1 MKKILDIFKSDKKLM
16 AGGIAGV
23 VAVVAG
29 AILHTKALNKAEQIK
44 KEHEDAVK
52 EFEEVLELYPD
63 EYSEEDLQSDTMIS
77 QSIKTLKMIRNYALA
92 VILEV
97 VGAYIVYKVSS
108 VVTFKYY
115 GRGEDLVC
123 QTV

>member
-1 MKKILDIFKSDKKLM
+1 MKKIFDIFKNDKKLM

-115 GRGEDLVC
+115 GRGEDLIC

>member
-1 MKKILDIFKSDKKLM
+1 MKKIFDIFKSDKKLIV
-16 AGGIAGV
+16 GGIVGV
-23 VAVVAG
+23 AAVVAG

-77 QSIKTLKMIRNYALA
+77 QSIKTLKMIRNYAFA
-92 VILEV
+92 VVLEA
-97 VGAYIVYKVSS
+97 VGGYIIYNVSS
-108 VVTFKYY
+108 VVAFKYY
-115 GRGEDLVC
+115 RRGEDLAC

>member
-1 MKKILDIFKSDKKLM
+1 MKKIFDIFKSDKKLIV
-16 AGGIAGV
+16 GGIVGV
-23 VAVVAG
+23 TAVVAG

-77 QSIKTLKMIRNYALA
+77 QSIKTLKMIRNYAFA
-92 VILEV
+92 VVLEA
-97 VGAYIVYKVSS
+97 VGAYVIYNVSS
-108 VVTFKYY
+108 VVAFKYY

>member
-1 MKKILDIFKSDKKLM
+1 MKKIFDIFKSDKKLIV
-16 AGGIAGV
+16 GGIVGV
-23 VAVVAG
+23 AAVVAG

-92 VILEV
+92 VVLEA
-97 VGAYIVYKVSS
+97 VGAYIVYNVSS
-108 VVTFKYY
+108 VVAFKYY
-115 GRGEDLVC
+115 RRGEDLVC
-123 QTV
+123 QMV

>member
-1 MKKILDIFKSDKKLM
+1 MKKIFDIFKSDKKLII
-16 AGGIAGV
+16 GGIAGV
-23 VAVVAG
+23 AAVVAG

-92 VILEV
+92 VVLEAI
-97 VGAYIVYKVSS
+97 GAYIVYNVSS
-108 VVTFKYY
+108 VVAFKYY
-115 GRGEDLVC
+115 ERGEDLIC

>member
-1 MKKILDIFKSDKKLM
+1 MKKIFDIFKSDKKLIV
-16 AGGIAGV
+16 GGIVGV
-23 VAVVAG
+23 AAVVAG

-77 QSIKTLKMIRNYALA
+77 QSIKTLKMIRNYAFA
-92 VILEV
+92 VVLEA
-97 VGAYIVYKVSS
+97 VGAYIVYNVSS
-108 VVTFKYY
+108 VVAFKYY
-115 GRGEDLVC
+115 RRGEDLVC

>member
-1 MKKILDIFKSDKKLM
+1 MKKILDIFKSDKKLI

-29 AILHTKALNKAEQIK
+29 AILHTKALSKAEQIK
-44 KEHEDAVK
+44 KEHDDAVK

-77 QSIKTLKMIRNYALA
+77 QSIKTLKMIRNYSLA

-115 GRGEDLVC
+115 GRGEDLIC

>member
-1 MKKILDIFKSDKKLM
+1 MKKIFDIFKSDKKLIV
-16 AGGIAGV
+16 GGIVGV
-23 VAVVAG
+23 AAVVAG

-77 QSIKTLKMIRNYALA
+77 QSIKTLKMIRNYAFA
-92 VILEV
+92 VVLEA
-97 VGAYIVYKVSS
+97 VGAYIVYNVSS
-108 VVTFKYY
+108 VVAFKYY
-115 GRGEDLVC
+115 GRGEDLAC

>member
-1 MKKILDIFKSDKKLM
+1 MKKIFDIFKSDKKLIV
-16 AGGIAGV
+16 GGIAGV

-63 EYSEEDLQSDTMIS
+63 EYSEEDLQSDIMGS

-92 VILEV
+92 VILEA
-97 VGAYIVYKVSS
+97 VGGYIIYNVSS
-108 VVTFKYY
+108 VVAFKYY

>member
-1 MKKILDIFKSDKKLM
+1 MKKIFDIFKSDKKLII
-16 AGGIAGV
+16 GGIAGV
-23 VAVVAG
+23 AAVVAG

-92 VILEV
+92 VVLEA
-97 VGAYIVYKVSS
+97 VGAYIVYNVSS
-108 VVTFKYY
+108 AVAFKYY
-115 GRGEDLVC
+115 RRGEDLVC

>member
-1 MKKILDIFKSDKKLM
+1 MKKILDIFKSDKKLI

-115 GRGEDLVC
+115 GRGEDLIC